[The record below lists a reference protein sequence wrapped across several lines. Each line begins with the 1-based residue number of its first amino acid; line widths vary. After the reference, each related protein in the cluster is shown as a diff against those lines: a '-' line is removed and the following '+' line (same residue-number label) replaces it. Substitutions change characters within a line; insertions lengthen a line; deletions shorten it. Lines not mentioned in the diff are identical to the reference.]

1 MLTEINTITR
11 QFFQKENLQ
20 SVSNEELESFIN
32 KYPYNA
38 SVRFLLA
45 QKVFEKDSNQ
55 NKEELLTAGLYFS
68 NPLWLDHLLSEEVS
82 EIPPDSKPETNP
94 ERGSYVPLA
103 EVARSAEVGPESAS
117 TTPPEP
123 IQPPQP
129 TPKPEDSIVFQ
140 SYHTIDYFAS
150 QGIRLQQGDLTKD
163 RFGQQL
169 KSFTDWLRSMK
180 KLPANESAATPQ
192 DEAGQQRVI
201 RNAEASVREKEV
213 VTEAMAEVWIKQGH
227 PEKAI
232 DIYNKLSLLDPA
244 KSAYFATK
252 IDQLK

>member
-45 QKVFEKDSNQ
+45 QKVFEKDNNQ

-82 EIPPDSKPETNP
+82 EIASDTKPETNP
-94 ERGSYVPLA
+94 ERGSYLPQA
-103 EVARSAEVGPESAS
+103 GVAPS
-117 TTPPEP
+117 

-129 TPKPEDSIVFQ
+129 TPKPEDSPIVFQ

-180 KLPANESAATPQ
+180 KLPAYESAATPQ